1 MSAELNI
8 KMVLLSFILFT
19 MFIVGG
25 VQMMAIARSKNSN
38 AFSDEKL
45 NQFNSSFNKLDELSS
60 SISTTEAALKS
71 GAEKDINA
79 FGVLNAI
86 ILNVFNSIK
95 MMGTTFSFIGTSFL
109 GLYAIFGIPT
119 WVGILASLMITTII
133 VFSILGSVFR
143 WNF

>member
-71 GAEKDINA
+71 GAEKDIEL

>member
-1 MSAELNI
+1 
-8 KMVLLSFILFT
+8 

-71 GAEKDINA
+71 GAEKDIEL

>member
-38 AFSDEKL
+38 AFSDGKL
-45 NQFNSSFNKLDELSS
+45 SQFNSSFNKLDELSS

-71 GAEKDINA
+71 GAEKDIGL